1 MTQKT
6 LHENIQEL
14 RKKPETARVGLH
26 YSREDNVRILHMASQ
41 GIPFNEIAKAH
52 KRTTAAIRTR
62 IAILVADIMR
72 KTRMTLKE
80 ASEKY
85 HISPQV
91 LSKWYHEQ
99 CDKDIQKTKWFRD
112 AVM

>member
-1 MTQKT
+1 MVQKT

-14 RKKPETARVGLH
+14 RKKPETSRVGLH
-26 YSREDNVRILHMASQ
+26 YSRKDNARILHMASQ
-41 GIPFNEIAKAH
+41 GVPFNEIAKAH

-72 KTRMTLKE
+72 NTQLTLKE

-85 HISPQV
+85 HISVQV

-99 CDKDIQKTKWFRD
+99 CEKDLQKTKWVRD